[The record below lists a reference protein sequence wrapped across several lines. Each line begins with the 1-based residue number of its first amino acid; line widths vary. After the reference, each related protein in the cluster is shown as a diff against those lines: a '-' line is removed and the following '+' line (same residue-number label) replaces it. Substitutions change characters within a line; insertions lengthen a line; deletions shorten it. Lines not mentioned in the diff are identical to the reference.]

1 MIMESV
7 RTLASANLP
16 LESALRKLREN
27 SNTIEKK
34 AKTFGAKFKNW
45 LMNILGQKDDQR
57 IYVLEFIDAITSAS
71 RTEKI
76 DFIQFDQS
84 TTKVIRILV
93 NLSTRTSP
101 QFTALKSKEEDQI
114 MEYQH
119 SSYVKVKRCLDIMEA
134 LDTYFKSEVPREKR
148 NVIRGIKTELTE
160 IKMILAKS
168 NKMRHEYVAA
178 KEEVEQLKKLGIS

>member
-1 MIMESV
+1 
-7 RTLASANLP
+7 
-16 LESALRKLREN
+16 
-27 SNTIEKK
+27 
-34 AKTFGAKFKNW
+34 
-45 LMNILGQKDDQR
+45 MNILGQKDEKR
-57 IYVLEFIDAITSAS
+57 VYVLEFIDAITSAS

-76 DFIQFDQS
+76 DFIAFDQS
-84 TTKVIRILV
+84 DHQNHPGLV

-101 QFTALKSKEEDQI
+101 QFTALKNKQDDQI

-119 SSYVKVKRCLDIMEA
+119 SSFVKVKRCLDILEA

-168 NKMRHEYVAA
+168 NKILHEYVAA
-178 KEEVEQLKKLGIS
+178 KEEVEQLKKLGYPKTSDLKGSLGRPGDPPYIILV